1 MNLKIGILREE
12 KLPADKRVPFTPAQC
27 AAIKKQYPE
36 IEIFIQPSEN
46 RCFADELYQKVGITI
61 QEDITPCDYLF
72 GIKEVPKENLIA
84 GKTYLFFSHTIKKQ
98 AHNKSLMQA
107 LIQKN
112 ITLIDY
118 ETLRW
123 KSGDRIIGFGRF
135 AGIIGAYN
143 GLLTWGKKYEIFNL
157 KPAYKCNDYAEV
169 KAELKKMDLPTIKII
184 LTGNGRVSLGAL
196 ELLKEA
202 RIKQVTAADIL
213 TKLYAEPVFA
223 DLLTENLY
231 ERIDGKPY
239 DRSDFH
245 HDPTRYRCVFRHYLP
260 YCDLL
265 MNGIY
270 WDIKMDRLFTE
281 NDTRQPTFKIKV
293 IADISCDVNG
303 SVPITIRD
311 TQIDNPVFG
320 YNPSTMKEC
329 EPYTTESIDIMAVSN
344 LPTELPKDAS
354 EGFGNMLVEYV
365 LPELQKPNSAI
376 IQAATICKDG
386 KLTTDYEYLADY
398 AY

>member
-27 AAIKKQYPE
+27 VAIKKQFPE
-36 IEIFIQPSEN
+36 IEIIIQPSTS
-46 RCFADELYQKVGITI
+46 RCFADELYQKVGVMVK
-61 QEDITPCDYLF
+61 EDVTPCDYLF
-72 GIKEVPKENLIA
+72 GIKEVPKEILLS

-98 AHNKSLMQA
+98 AHNKSLMQT

-169 KAELKKMDLPTIKII
+169 KAELKKMDLPPIKII

-245 HDPTRYRCVFRHYLP
+245 HDPY
-260 YCDLL
+260 
-265 MNGIY
+265 
-270 WDIKMDRLFTE
+270 
-281 NDTRQPTFKIKV
+281 
-293 IADISCDVNG
+293 
-303 SVPITIRD
+303 
-311 TQIDNPVFG
+311 
-320 YNPSTMKEC
+320 
-329 EPYTTESIDIMAVSN
+329 
-344 LPTELPKDAS
+344 
-354 EGFGNMLVEYV
+354 
-365 LPELQKPNSAI
+365 SAI
-376 IQAATICKDG
+376 ICLTAIC
-386 KLTTDYEYLADY
+386 
-398 AY
+398 

>member
-1 MNLKIGILREE
+1 
-12 KLPADKRVPFTPAQC
+12 
-27 AAIKKQYPE
+27 
-36 IEIFIQPSEN
+36 
-46 RCFADELYQKVGITI
+46 
-61 QEDITPCDYLF
+61 
-72 GIKEVPKENLIA
+72 
-84 GKTYLFFSHTIKKQ
+84 
-98 AHNKSLMQA
+98 
-107 LIQKN
+107 
-112 ITLIDY
+112 
-118 ETLRW
+118 
-123 KSGDRIIGFGRF
+123 
-135 AGIIGAYN
+135 
-143 GLLTWGKKYEIFNL
+143 
-157 KPAYKCNDYAEV
+157 
-169 KAELKKMDLPTIKII
+169 
-184 LTGNGRVSLGAL
+184 
-196 ELLKEA
+196 
-202 RIKQVTAADIL
+202 
-213 TKLYAEPVFA
+213 
-223 DLLTENLY
+223 
-231 ERIDGKPY
+231 
-239 DRSDFH
+239 
-245 HDPTRYRCVFRHYLP
+245 
-260 YCDLL
+260 